1 MAPSRVRE
9 DDGTLVP
16 FRERKVAEG
25 IASALAAAGEP
36 DRALADELAGVVT
49 LFIDRAFPVAP
60 PAVSDVLD
68 LSERVLDE
76 TGHVKAARAFRRL
89 RQQRDELRR
98 MIAVRRVKT
107 PAPDALE
114 HAPDGEDPALAAWS
128 RSKLIAALI
137 DEEGVPAPIAQDIAS
152 AVERRLVEGGFT
164 VVTTTLIREFAAHEM
179 FQRGLT
185 RSESDAAAEV
195 AWRDVA
201 RALYADEAEARAP
214 DAVVAGPVLARFA
227 LKDLHGPAVVRAHR
241 TGRLHLVGL
250 EQPVAVER
258 AVVPVALLFGDAAG
272 SDPRRLLL
280 RARATLGSL
289 RPHVRDTVALPD
301 LVGFLA
307 RRVDTDVEAWV
318 DDLLLA
324 VVPRDAFG
332 RPVRPLTELT
342 VPMTGFDE
350 GAVGMRARAFVD
362 ALLRRAARPKP
373 DFRVRLAVAPAPRLA
388 EELEES
394 LVAAR
399 VLVEARPDTPWV
411 FLRDDDPSPWPASVK
426 CPVPLRL
433 SVGRVALNLP
443 LCFMDV
449 AGKSLA
455 EALPDLEEGVRR
467 ATEAMFERLWIQR
480 RGPAFGVHG
489 LVQLFGGPS
498 RVQVT
503 ADGQEA
509 DLDLWGLGTA
519 LGLLVRRGL
528 ISEAGRAE
536 AAAKILSVVA
546 FLAGEER
553 EHLRLIPVIGGVK
566 DRAVRRRLLDAT
578 AAAATRWGVDD
589 LRRLLA
595 AEVLPDGAL
604 PLAAPLFSDRNRP
617 LLCGAAAERLGPGLA
632 LPSAAL
638 AGGIDAALLADLLGK
653 TRLRVAT
660 FTDEGDPAFEIQ
672 EELF

>member
-164 VVTTTLIREFAAHEM
+164 VVTTTLIREFAADEM
-179 FQRGLT
+179 FRRGLT

-332 RPVRPLTELT
+332 RPVRPLDRTDGPHDRLRR
-342 VPMTGFDE
+342 GRRRD
-350 GAVGMRARAFVD
+350 ARA
-362 ALLRRAARPKP
+362 
-373 DFRVRLAVAPAPRLA
+373 
-388 EELEES
+388 
-394 LVAAR
+394 
-399 VLVEARPDTPWV
+399 
-411 FLRDDDPSPWPASVK
+411 
-426 CPVPLRL
+426 
-433 SVGRVALNLP
+433 
-443 LCFMDV
+443 
-449 AGKSLA
+449 
-455 EALPDLEEGVRR
+455 GVRRCAPSSGR
-467 ATEAMFERLWIQR
+467 ATEARLPGTAPRSHPRRALRKNSKEPRRRARAR
-480 RGPAFGVHG
+480 RGPTRYPVG
-489 LVQLFGGPS
+489 
-498 RVQVT
+498 
-503 ADGQEA
+503 
-509 DLDLWGLGTA
+509 
-519 LGLLVRRGL
+519 
-528 ISEAGRAE
+528 
-536 AAAKILSVVA
+536 
-546 FLAGEER
+546 
-553 EHLRLIPVIGGVK
+553 IP
-566 DRAVRRRLLDAT
+566 ARRRSVAV
-578 AAAATRWGVDD
+578 ARVG
-589 LRRLLA
+589 
-595 AEVLPDGAL
+595 EVPGTT
-604 PLAAPLFSDRNRP
+604 APLGGTGRVESPAVFHGCR
-617 LLCGAAAERLGPGLA
+617 GQV
-632 LPSAAL
+632 
-638 AGGIDAALLADLLGK
+638 AGGS
-653 TRLRVAT
+653 
-660 FTDEGDPAFEIQ
+660 PP
-672 EELF
+672 